1 MNNVNVDYYTLSLF
15 ITYLR
20 LDDGRVRATD
30 YAHALYGLIL
40 TLWAVSDLW
49 LWGIFSCLLF
59 KFSKIIN
66 FEFNWYFFNQA
77 SSSIILVIW
86 YLD

>member
-40 TLWAVSDLW
+40 TL
-49 LWGIFSCLLF
+49 
-59 KFSKIIN
+59 
-66 FEFNWYFFNQA
+66 
-77 SSSIILVIW
+77 
-86 YLD
+86 